1 MSNVMDAVISGI
13 VKSAV
18 SEILKKSGLKPSAT
32 KRAKRKTRSSTSST
46 SSQKTRRVV
55 EKSGSSAGSAGRNA
69 RDDGART
76 VAKKQ
81 ISKRR
86 TSAARSK
93 TKRRS

>member
-18 SEILKKSGLKPSAT
+18 SEILKKSGLKPTAT
-32 KRAKRKTRSSTSST
+32 KRTKRKTRSSTAST
-46 SSQKTRRVV
+46 SSRKTRRAV
-55 EKSGSSAGSAGRNA
+55 EKSGSGSGSAGRNA
-69 RDDGART
+69 RDPDAPT

-81 ISKRR
+81 VSKRR

>member
-18 SEILKKSGLKPSAT
+18 SEILKKSGLKPSPT
-32 KRAKRKTRSSTSST
+32 KRTRRKTRSTTASTSS
-46 SSQKTRRVV
+46 RRTKRVA
-55 EKSGSSAGSAGRNA
+55 EKSGSGSGSVGRNA

-81 ISKRR
+81 VSKRR